1 MNSLVPVPKGP
12 FCVVILFLGS
22 QDGLRE
28 GKEGESE
35 IRKPVLVLLHIGVTL
50 HQLVKLQT
58 DEASDEGGGGG
69 DGRNN
74 PSSDSLARQA
84 IGCLDAIVGG
94 ARIAAWW

>member
-50 HQLVKLQT
+50 HQLVQLQT

-69 DGRNN
+69 NGWDD
-74 PSSDSLARQA
+74 PSSNSLAGQSICGLNA
-84 IGCLDAIVGG
+84 VVGSSG
-94 ARIAAWW
+94 VTVI

>member
-1 MNSLVPVPKGP
+1 MNGLVPVPKGP

-50 HQLVKLQT
+50 HQLVKLKSN
-58 DEASDEGGGGG
+58 EAGDEGGGGG
-69 DGRNN
+69 DGRDDP
-74 PSSDSLARQA
+74 PSNSLAGQA
-84 IGCLDAIVGG
+84 VCRFDAIVGG
-94 ARIAAWW
+94 A